1 MWSKSKKVSQLMTKL
16 LAKDRSPSRALDEY
30 KETLAFL
37 RHDDQMMW
45 TILGLS
51 GTVALALW
59 GVALKDIWSSKA
71 VATAGL
77 GVLALSLGRLMARRI
92 TAYTQSRKQRADELE
107 QILGFEL
114 MSMVHKRMPKT
125 KIPGINKILDLVM
138 SVSIIGWLVYVG
150 AYCLH
155 RK

>member
-1 MWSKSKKVSQLMTKL
+1 MTKL
-16 LAKDRSPSRALDEY
+16 LTKDRSPSRALDEY

-59 GVALKDIWSSKA
+59 GVALKDVWSSKA

-114 MSMVHKRMPKT
+114 MSKVQKRMPKT
-125 KIPGINKILDLVM
+125 KIPGINKILDFVM

-150 AYCLH
+150 VYCLH

>member
-59 GVALKDIWSSKA
+59 GVALKDVWSSKA

-114 MSMVHKRMPKT
+114 MSMVHKRMSKT

>member
-59 GVALKDIWSSKA
+59 GVALKDVWSSKA

-150 AYCLH
+150 KYCLH
-155 RK
+155 SK

>member
-1 MWSKSKKVSQLMTKL
+1 MTKL
-16 LAKDRSPSRALDEY
+16 LTKDRSPSRALDEY

-59 GVALKDIWSSKA
+59 GVALKDVWSSKA

-114 MSMVHKRMPKT
+114 MSMVHKRMPKP
-125 KIPGINKILDLVM
+125 KIPGINKILDFVM
-138 SVSIIGWLVYVG
+138 FVSIIGWLVYAG

>member
-16 LAKDRSPSRALDEY
+16 LTKDRSPSRALDEY

-59 GVALKDIWSSKA
+59 GVALKDVWSSKA

-138 SVSIIGWLVYVG
+138 SVSIIGWLVYAG

>member
-16 LAKDRSPSRALDEY
+16 LTKDRSPSRALDEY

-59 GVALKDIWSSKA
+59 GVALKDVWSSKA

>member
-1 MWSKSKKVSQLMTKL
+1 MTKL
-16 LAKDRSPSRALDEY
+16 LTKDRSPSRALDEY

-59 GVALKDIWSSKA
+59 GVALKDVWSSKA

-138 SVSIIGWLVYVG
+138 SVSIIGWLVYAG

>member
-16 LAKDRSPSRALDEY
+16 LTKDRSPSRALDEY

-59 GVALKDIWSSKA
+59 GVALKDVWSSKA

-114 MSMVHKRMPKT
+114 MSKVHKRMPKT
-125 KIPGINKILDLVM
+125 NIPGINKILDFVM
-138 SVSIIGWLVYVG
+138 LVSIIGWLVYVG
-150 AYCLH
+150 VYCLH

>member
-1 MWSKSKKVSQLMTKL
+1 
-16 LAKDRSPSRALDEY
+16 
-30 KETLAFL
+30 
-37 RHDDQMMW
+37 MMW

-59 GVALKDIWSSKA
+59 GVALKDVWSSKA

-114 MSMVHKRMPKT
+114 MSMVHKRMPKP
-125 KIPGINKILDLVM
+125 KIPGINKILDFVM
-138 SVSIIGWLVYVG
+138 FVSIIGWLVYAG

>member
-1 MWSKSKKVSQLMTKL
+1 MTKL
-16 LAKDRSPSRALDEY
+16 LTKDRSPSRALDEY

-59 GVALKDIWSSKA
+59 GVALKDVWSSKA